1 MPESAGL
8 LPADS
13 SVPGEVHPYVRAL
26 LNILE
31 DSSSEQQLLHQAQS
45 AVLNILEDS
54 ASEAGLLHQTQSI
67 TLNILEDSASE
78 RQLLHQAQRAVLNI
92 LDDSASEREMLHH
105 MQSAMLNV
113 LDDSA
118 SERQSLHEAQRA
130 VLNILDDSASER
142 GLLYYMQSAML
153 NVLEDVDGDK
163 SHLEE
168 TRKAA
173 LNILEDLAVEKQQLN
188 ERTLALEAANQ
199 ELNAFAHSVS
209 HDLRAPLRGID
220 GWSMALIEDYAGKLD
235 SRARE
240 YVDRIRSETQRM
252 GRLIDDML
260 KLSRVSRTEMQRQPV
275 DFSAMA
281 RSIAGRLS
289 EANPGR
295 QMVFAIEAGMTAIA
309 DGPLLE
315 VALTNLLDNA
325 VKFTGRRPNARIEVG
340 RTACHGETA
349 FFVRDNGAGF
359 DMAHASI
366 LFGAFQRLH
375 KSTEFPGTGIGLATV
390 QRVIHRHGGRVWAEA
405 KVDGGATFYF
415 TLGPSNEQSG
425 APLPAGETGEKRPRD
440 YSTN

>member
-1 MPESAGL
+1 MPESVAL
-8 LPADS
+8 LPTDS
-13 SVPGEVHPYVRAL
+13 SVRGEVHPYVRAL

-54 ASEAGLLHQTQSI
+54 ASEAGLLHQTQSV

-78 RQLLHQAQRAVLNI
+78 RQLLHEAQRAVVNI
-92 LDDSASEREMLHH
+92 LDDSASEQGMLYC
-105 MQSAMLNV
+105 MQSAMLN
-113 LDDSA
+113 
-118 SERQSLHEAQRA
+118 
-130 VLNILDDSASER
+130 I
-142 GLLYYMQSAML
+142 
-153 NVLEDVDGDK
+153 LEDVAADK
-163 SHLEE
+163 GHLEE

-173 LNILEDLAVEKQQLN
+173 VNILEDLAVEKQQLS
-188 ERTLALEAANQ
+188 ERSLELEAANK

-252 GRLIDDML
+252 GRLIDDLL
-260 KLSRVSRTEMQRQPV
+260 KLSRVTRTEMQRQPV
-275 DFSAMA
+275 DVSAMA

-289 EANPGR
+289 EANPSR
-295 QMVFAIEAGMTAIA
+295 QIEFAIDAGLTAIA

-325 VKFTGRRPNARIEVG
+325 VKFTGRLPRARIEVG
-340 RTACHGETA
+340 RTEDQREPG

-359 DMAHASI
+359 DMAHADI

-375 KSTEFPGTGIGLATV
+375 KASEFPGTGIGLATV
-390 QRVIHRHGGRVWAEA
+390 QRVILRHGGRVWAEA
-405 KVDGGATFYF
+405 KPGEGATFYF
-415 TLGPSNEQSG
+415 TLGRSNVQSVF
-425 APLPAGETGEKRPRD
+425 LPVGETGEKAHPPAFHQLRRI
-440 YSTN
+440 